1 MPSSR
6 GELAAIHPKFAEDS
20 PARCR
25 DKKEGES
32 IMGLT
37 DYVYSAED
45 NKAIEDWMRQNVRL
59 WPEAGS
65 INVTYADSKYQ
76 GRHDVAQYG
85 HLPDEGEGCWRSR
98 RRPTQRLRHQGP
110 QAGG

>member
-25 DKKEGES
+25 DKKEGDS

-45 NKAIEDWMRQNVRL
+45 NKAIEDWMRQNVRHR
-59 WPEAGS
+59 PFARS
-65 INVTYADSKYQ
+65 FRVTYTYI
-76 GRHDVAQYG
+76 
-85 HLPDEGEGCWRSR
+85 
-98 RRPTQRLRHQGP
+98 
-110 QAGG
+110 